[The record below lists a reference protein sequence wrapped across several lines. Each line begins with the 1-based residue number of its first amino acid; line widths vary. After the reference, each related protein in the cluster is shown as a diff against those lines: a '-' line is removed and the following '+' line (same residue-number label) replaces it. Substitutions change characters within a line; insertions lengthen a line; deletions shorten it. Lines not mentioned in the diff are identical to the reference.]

1 MWEEKRTM
9 KTNIMLVQLIQMQSF
24 TRYMAKLSNYQ
35 VSELP
40 RRINNVFAQSQGI
53 KAQGTAM

>member
-1 MWEEKRTM
+1 MWEEKRRM
-9 KTNIMLVQLIQMQSF
+9 KINIMLIQLIQMQSL
-24 TRYMAKLSNYQ
+24 THYMAKISNYQ
-35 VSELP
+35 VLELP

>member
-1 MWEEKRTM
+1 M
-9 KTNIMLVQLIQMQSF
+9 KTNIILIQLIQMQSL
-24 TRYMAKLSNYQ
+24 TRYMAKISNYQ
-35 VSELP
+35 VLELP